1 MDMAQA
7 ALAALC
13 GLSCKKSCG
22 VMYRVARSVHLL
34 PGKIGGSQTEIR
46 GNCSRDFQSGRKIL
60 IWEEIIGGYRLWCCE
75 AAVGVYPDQSEGP
88 LPLECIFGAFRPEK
102 TCKNAG
108 TSHPLRGI
116 RGKLK
121 KHPKTYVPSLQL

>member
-46 GNCSRDFQSGRKIL
+46 GNCSRDFQSGRKIP
-60 IWEEIIGGYRLWCCE
+60 IWAARIKGFQSLCCK
-75 AAVGVYPDQSEGP
+75 ALAFVLHVDSDIQRSV
-88 LPLECIFGAFRPEK
+88 LPRPRI
-102 TCKNAG
+102 T
-108 TSHPLRGI
+108 
-116 RGKLK
+116 
-121 KHPKTYVPSLQL
+121 